1 MKRKNNTLIVLFLSG
16 LCCLTLFG
24 GCGSNEKT
32 PSNEKDATE
41 IVEDNQTNADV
52 MGSGNYKPSE
62 FTIPRQDSYEYSYMG
77 LKFSL
82 PESLMDRMDKKEA
95 AMVNLAEANEA
106 ETALTYGL
114 IVWKSMTEEQ
124 RDMEVA
130 SGGNQF
136 YDWVDSLTPI
146 GAIGVYDN
154 DNVNNLDKLTGCKE
168 HKEIGKSEDGAYT
181 YYLSVNPDAVNSQQ
195 DEINDISYEIT
206 DMISIQEEMRSG
218 EEQAAGMETRGVGD
232 FSMQDINGETYVQD
246 MFADYDLT
254 MVNVF
259 TTWCT
264 PCVNEI
270 PELQKLWE
278 EMKDQG
284 VNVVGIVLDSID
296 ASGSIDE
303 ETVEKAKVLAERTGA
318 SYPFLIPDQSY
329 MNGRL
334 AGINAVPETFF
345 VDKEGNFVGETYS
358 GSHSLEEWKSIVET
372 ELKGVEQ

>member
-168 HKEIGKSEDGAYT
+168 HKEIGKSKDGAYT

-218 EEQAAGMETRGVGD
+218 EGQAAGMETRGVGD

-372 ELKGVEQ
+372 ELKGVAQ